1 MPRITKAQLK
11 DSILSFS
18 DDAIKIIKKKLNLN
32 DLDNRE
38 DILDFEEDGWYYYL
52 HKSVDIIKP
61 EIRIRRQNYKKY
73 NTKYYNDQPKGNR
86 INEEAWIYKKDMNR
100 IILGFQN
107 GEYFYGKDTG
117 FITDGFSVQD
127 YKKTAF

>member
-86 INEEAWIYKKDMNR
+86 IKKRHFN
-100 IILGFQN
+100 
-107 GEYFYGKDTG
+107 
-117 FITDGFSVQD
+117 
-127 YKKTAF
+127 